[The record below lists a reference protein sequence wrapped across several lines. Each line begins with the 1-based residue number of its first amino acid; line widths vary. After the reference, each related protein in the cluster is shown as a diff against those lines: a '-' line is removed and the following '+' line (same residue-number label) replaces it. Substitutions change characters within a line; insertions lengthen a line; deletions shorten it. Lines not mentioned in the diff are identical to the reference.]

1 MPHLG
6 VHEPVPPLS
15 PPRLGSARRSPPP
28 PIRAG
33 SSGRIS
39 WDDTKGKGALGAFLL
54 CALLVV
60 GAGLPPAAASTEA
73 GGLTSVIVR
82 TVGGVAE
89 PKETVERLGG
99 DVGLDLG
106 IIDGFAARVPEGE
119 LSELAAAPGV
129 SSVTPDQTLHSDSVN
144 GYDSS
149 TDGSSMYTVA
159 RKLVDADDYWSR
171 GYTGEG
177 VDVAVIDTGVVP
189 VDGLTTPGKVING
202 ADLSFESQSPS
213 FKYLDTNG
221 HGTFMAGI
229 IAGRDSSV
237 TSVPGANPDQFLGM
251 APDARI
257 VNVKVADAF
266 GATDVSQVIAGIDW
280 VVQHRNDP
288 GMNIRVLNLSFGTD
302 GTQSYRTDPLAF
314 AAEQAWRKG
323 IVVVVSAG
331 NDGYGS
337 SALNN
342 PAYDPYVLAVGAV
355 DARGTASKTDDTVP
369 SWSSTG
375 DGTRNPDLV
384 APGTSIVSLRNPG
397 SVVDSE
403 NPRAVVGG
411 RFFRGSGTSQ
421 AAAIVSGAAALV
433 LEERPG
439 IRPDQLKALLTR
451 TATKVPGGNPAAQG
465 KGMLDLQAA
474 RWNHDPRLGPDL
486 ASIDGPRHAGAGAW
500 DVARHGRRRR
510 AAGREGHL
518 RRRLECR
525 GLVAEERQRLELDGR
540 HLERQPVD
548 GDSVDDGLVDP
559 LRVGDDRVVQ
569 DVPGAAAH
577 GPPTT
582 GRRTHGAE
590 TRGRAGSGP
599 GTPGAAPRSP
609 GTPGRPADGGST

>member
-1 MPHLG
+1 MNPSPRSHRR
-6 VHEPVPPLS
+6 PSTPRPLAS
-15 PPRLGSARRSPPP
+15 TAHPGG
-28 PIRAG
+28 IV
-33 SSGRIS
+33 GRIS

-60 GAGLPPAAASTEA
+60 GAGLPPATDSTQA

-89 PKETVERLGG
+89 PKETVENLGG

-106 IIDGFAARVPEGE
+106 IIDGFAARVPEGA

-144 GYDSS
+144 GYDAS

-202 ADLSFESQSPS
+202 ADLSFESQSSS

-221 HGTFMAGI
+221 HGTFMAGL
-229 IAGRDSSV
+229 IAGRDASV

-355 DARGTASKTDDTVP
+355 DARGTASKADDTVP

-403 NPRAVVGG
+403 NPQAVVGG

-439 IRPDQLKALLTR
+439 IRPDQLKALLIR

-465 KGMLDLQAA
+465 KGMLNLQAA
-474 RWNHDPRLGPDL
+474 RWNTTPDSVQTWPVSTGLGAL
-486 ASIDGPRHAGAGAW
+486 ERARGTSHLTAGGIELRGEKDIFGAAWNGGAW
-500 DVARHGRRRR
+500 SQKSANGSSWTGGTWNGSQWTGT
-510 AAGREGHL
+510 AW
-518 RRRLECR
+518 
-525 GLVAEERQRLELDGR
+525 
-540 HLERQPVD
+540 
-548 GDSVDDGLVDP
+548 
-559 LRVGDDRVVQ
+559 
-569 DVPGAAAH
+569 
-577 GPPTT
+577 TT
-582 GRRTHGAE
+582 ASW
-590 TRGRAGSGP
+590 TRYAWATIDWSK
-599 GTPGAAPRSP
+599 RSWS
-609 GTPGRPADGGST
+609 GGSWSSNGWSKNSWSRNSWSGGVWTRNSWSSTSFARNSWSTVGWG

>member
-1 MPHLG
+1 MNP
-6 VHEPVPPLS
+6 S
-15 PPRLGSARRSPPP
+15 SRSPRHPSTP
-28 PIRAG
+28 RAIAPTVHPG
-33 SSGRIS
+33 GIVGRIS

-54 CALLVV
+54 CAVLVV
-60 GAGLPPAAASTEA
+60 GAGLPPTAGPNEA
-73 GGLTSVIVR
+73 GGLTSVVVR

-149 TDGSSMYTVA
+149 TDGSSMYTIA
-159 RKLVDADDYWSR
+159 REIIGADDYWSR

-202 ADLSFESQSPS
+202 ADLSFESQSPN

-221 HGTFMAGI
+221 HGTFMAGL
-229 IAGRDSSV
+229 IAGRDNSV
-237 TSVPGANPDQFLGM
+237 TSVPGANPDEFLGV

-323 IVVVVSAG
+323 IVVVASAG

-337 SALNN
+337 PALNN

-355 DARGTASKTDDTVP
+355 DPRGTASHADDTVP

-375 DGTRNPDLV
+375 DGIRNPDLV
-384 APGTSIVSLRNPG
+384 APGKSVVSLRNPG
-397 SVVDSE
+397 SVVDADY
-403 NPRAVVGG
+403 PGAIVGG

-439 IRPDQLKALLTR
+439 ITPDQLKALLMR
-451 TATKVPGGNPAAQG
+451 SAQKVPGGNPAAQG
-465 KGMLDLQAA
+465 KGMIDLEAA
-474 RWNHDPRLGPDL
+474 RWARHTRSRPDV
-486 ASIDGPRHAGAGAW
+486 AAVDRRGFDRGGPRDG
-500 DVARHGRRRR
+500 ARHGQRGR
-510 AAGREGHL
+510 APGREGHL
-518 RRRLECR
+518 RLEMELLRLGAEECR
-525 GLVAEERQRLELDGR
+525 RNELDGR
-540 HLERQPVD
+540 QVEREPWT
-548 GDSVDDGLVDP
+548 GTAWINTSWTGY
-559 LRVGDDRVVQ
+559 
-569 DVPGAAAH
+569 AWA
-577 GPPTT
+577 TMT
-582 GRRTHGAE
+582 GRGILE
-590 TRGRAGSGP
+590 Q
-599 GTPGAAPRSP
+599 
-609 GTPGRPADGGST
+609 

>member
-1 MPHLG
+1 MNPSPRSHRR
-6 VHEPVPPLS
+6 PSTPRPLAS
-15 PPRLGSARRSPPP
+15 TAHPGGIVR
-28 PIRAG
+28 
-33 SSGRIS
+33 RIS

-89 PKETVERLGG
+89 PKETVEKLGG

-202 ADLSFESQSPS
+202 ADLSFESQSSS

-403 NPRAVVGG
+403 NPQAVVGG

-465 KGMLDLQAA
+465 KGMLNLQAA
-474 RWNHDPRLGPDL
+474 RWNTTPDSVQTWPVSTGLGAL
-486 ASIDGPRHAGAGAW
+486 ERARGTSHVTAGGVELQGEKDIFGAAWNAGAW
-500 DVARHGRRRR
+500 SQKSANGSSWTGGTWNGSQWTGT
-510 AAGREGHL
+510 AW
-518 RRRLECR
+518 
-525 GLVAEERQRLELDGR
+525 
-540 HLERQPVD
+540 
-548 GDSVDDGLVDP
+548 
-559 LRVGDDRVVQ
+559 
-569 DVPGAAAH
+569 
-577 GPPTT
+577 TT
-582 GRRTHGAE
+582 ASW
-590 TRGRAGSGP
+590 TRYAWATIAWSK
-599 GTPGAAPRSP
+599 RSWS
-609 GTPGRPADGGST
+609 GGSWSSNNWSKNSWSRNSWSGGVWTRNSWSSTSFARNSWSTSGWG